1 MLINKLSTRHKM
13 KVCIEKTPDNQF
25 LVSKEDQPAEAQGG
39 MPGEMMKPE
48 MGGSNK
54 QPAKS
59 LQDALMLAGR
69 MLSEESQSG
78 MSPFDEGV
86 RETMPRRGGMM
97 G

>member
-1 MLINKLSTRHKM
+1 M
-13 KVCIEKTPDNQF
+13 KVCIEKTTDNQF

-48 MGGSNK
+48 MGASNK
-54 QPAKS
+54 QQAKS

-69 MLSEESQSG
+69 MLSEQEQG
-78 MSPFDEGV
+78 GTSPFDEGF
-86 RETMPRRGGMM
+86 RESMPRRGGMT